1 VFERARVG
9 LSGEIDPRPA
19 AESTYSYRGM
29 RERYG
34 MVRSRES
41 ILPFS
46 LVLQGSLTDLSL
58 GAFPRFNAPRETP
71 DAFLY
76 R

>member
-1 VFERARVG
+1 MADRVG
-9 LSGEIDPRPA
+9 AISQ
-19 AESTYSYRGM
+19 YVYRGV

-34 MVRSRES
+34 MVRHRES
-41 ILPFS
+41 ILPFD
-46 LVLQGSLTDLSL
+46 LVFHGSLSTLSL
-58 GAFPRFNAPRETP
+58 GAFPRLRKPKETP

>member
-1 VFERARVG
+1 MVYKTFWHSQHPRATAQSNYVY
-9 LSGEIDPRPA
+9 E
-19 AESTYSYRGM
+19 GM

-34 MVRSRES
+34 MVRARDSV
-41 ILPFS
+41 LPFD
-46 LVLQGSLTDLSL
+46 LVITGSVTDLRL
-58 GAFPRFNAPRETP
+58 GAFPRWRPPRETP